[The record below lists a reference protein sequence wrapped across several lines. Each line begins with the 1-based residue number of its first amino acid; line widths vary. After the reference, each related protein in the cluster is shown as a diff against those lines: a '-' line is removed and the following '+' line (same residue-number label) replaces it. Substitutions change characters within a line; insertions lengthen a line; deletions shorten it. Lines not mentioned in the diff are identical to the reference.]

1 MSQTRNK
8 NKKFGLNLGIT
19 ESDQHILG
27 NKLPTKEQVLRC
39 FMYHHKD
46 GKGDSK
52 KISAQKV
59 YEQILPHF
67 EKGGIL
73 MKHEK
78 SCKENIIALYD
89 KGYVKKVL
97 KIPKE
102 RRESEYALN
111 KIKEFEDELHHTMPL
126 WHENALNTCDN
137 EEDRDFLLCMMGTHP
152 TIKYREAS
160 YSTKDVKTAKKFE
173 KYEARK
179 AKEKQYIQKQ
189 KEKSSVEDRV
199 LQSDNEDSDVVVSL
213 IT

>member
-1 MSQTRNK
+1 M
-8 NKKFGLNLGIT
+8 
-19 ESDQHILG
+19 
-27 NKLPTKEQVLRC
+27 
-39 FMYHHKD
+39 
-46 GKGDSK
+46 
-52 KISAQKV
+52 
-59 YEQILPHF
+59 
-67 EKGGIL
+67 
-73 MKHEK
+73 
-78 SCKENIIALYD
+78 
-89 KGYVKKVL
+89 
-97 KIPKE
+97 
-102 RRESEYALN
+102 N

-213 IT
+213 ITYLGLEKVAKNVRKIKLNFKIHFIVIFSKNKF